1 MTKFENSVK
10 QIIRVN
16 HAGEYGAQKIYNGQ
30 IRFCK
35 NRKLKKKLERIS
47 SEEKVHFDYFNEQ
60 IIKQRVRPTLMS
72 PLWNI
77 LGTTL
82 GVVSSRLGEDYV
94 NACTESVE
102 EVIVE
107 HYKKQINFFKSQKIN
122 NELKRKIEKFCKE
135 ENDHREDA
143 ISSKSKKNN
152 FGLKVFKRFTKLGT
166 KVAIEIS
173 KRV

>member
-35 NRKLKKKLERIS
+35 NSKLKKKLEKIS
-47 SEEKVHFDYFNEQ
+47 SEEKVHFDYFDEQ
-60 IIKQRVRPTLMS
+60 MIKQRVRPTLMS

-107 HYKKQINFFKSQKIN
+107 HYKKQINFFKNKKIN

-135 ENDHREDA
+135 EDDHREDA

-152 FGLKVFKRFTKLGT
+152 FGLRVFKRFTKLGT

>member
-1 MTKFENSVK
+1 MTKLESSLK

-30 IRFCK
+30 IKFCK
-35 NRKLKKKLERIS
+35 NSKLKKKLEKIS
-47 SEEKVHFDYFNEQ
+47 SEEKVHFDYFDEQ

-107 HYKKQINFFKSQKIN
+107 HYKKQINFLKSQKIN

-135 ENDHREDA
+135 EDDHREDA

-152 FGLKVFKRFTKLGT
+152 FGLRVFKRFTKLGT

>member
-1 MTKFENSVK
+1 MTKLESSLK

-30 IRFCK
+30 IKFCK
-35 NRKLKKKLERIS
+35 NSKLKKKLERIS
-47 SEEKVHFDYFNEQ
+47 SEEKVHFDYFDEQ

-107 HYKKQINFFKSQKIN
+107 HYKKQINFLKSQKIN
-122 NELKRKIEKFCKE
+122 NELRRKIEKFCKE
-135 ENDHREDA
+135 EDDHREDA

-152 FGLKVFKRFTKLGT
+152 FGLRVFKRFTKLGT

>member
-1 MTKFENSVK
+1 MTKFENLVK

-30 IRFCK
+30 IKFCK
-35 NRKLKKKLERIS
+35 NSKLKKKLERIS
-47 SEEKVHFDYFNEQ
+47 SEEKVHFDYFDEQ

-107 HYKKQINFFKSQKIN
+107 HYKKQINFLKSQNFVTEVGKIS
-122 NELKRKIEKFCKE
+122 EEEGHHPDISFGWGYAKIDITTHAIEGLS
-135 ENDHREDA
+135 ENDFILAAKIDR
-143 ISSKSKKNN
+143 ISN
-152 FGLKVFKRFTKLGT
+152 V
-166 KVAIEIS
+166 
-173 KRV
+173 

>member
-1 MTKFENSVK
+1 MTKLESSLK

-30 IRFCK
+30 IKFCK
-35 NRKLKKKLERIS
+35 NSKLKKKLEKIS
-47 SEEKVHFDYFNEQ
+47 SEEKVHFDYFDEQ

-107 HYKKQINFFKSQKIN
+107 HYKKQINFLKSQKIN

-135 ENDHREDA
+135 EDDHREDA

-166 KVAIEIS
+166 KVAIEVS

>member
-1 MTKFENSVK
+1 MTKLENSVK

-30 IRFCK
+30 INFCK
-35 NRKLKKKLERIS
+35 NSKLKKKLERIS
-47 SEEKVHFDYFNEQ
+47 SEEKVHFDYFDEQ
-60 IIKQRVRPTLMS
+60 IIKQRVRPTFMS

-107 HYKKQINFFKSQKIN
+107 HYKKQINFLKSQNIN

-135 ENDHREDA
+135 EDDHREDA

-152 FGLKVFKRFTKLGT
+152 FGLRVFKRFTKLGT

>member
-35 NRKLKKKLERIS
+35 NSKLKKKLERIS
-47 SEEKVHFDYFNEQ
+47 SEEKVHFDYFDEQ
-60 IIKQRVRPTLMS
+60 MIKQRVRPTLMS

-107 HYKKQINFFKSQKIN
+107 HYKKQINFLKIKKSIMN
-122 NELKRKIEKFCKE
+122 LKEKLKSFVKKKMIIKKMQSILNQRRKIL
-135 ENDHREDA
+135 A
-143 ISSKSKKNN
+143 
-152 FGLKVFKRFTKLGT
+152 
-166 KVAIEIS
+166 
-173 KRV
+173 

>member
-1 MTKFENSVK
+1 MTKLESSLK

-30 IRFCK
+30 IKFCK
-35 NRKLKKKLERIS
+35 NGKLKKKLERIS
-47 SEEKVHFDYFNEQ
+47 SEEKVHFDYFDEQ

-107 HYKKQINFFKSQKIN
+107 HYKKQINFLKSQKIN

-143 ISSKSKKNN
+143 ISSKTKKNN

>member
-1 MTKFENSVK
+1 MTKLENSLK

-30 IRFCK
+30 IKFCK
-35 NRKLKKKLERIS
+35 NSKLKKKLEKIS
-47 SEEKVHFDYFNEQ
+47 SEEKVHFDYFDEQ

-107 HYKKQINFFKSQKIN
+107 HYKKQINFLKNQKIN
-122 NELKRKIEKFCKE
+122 NELTRKIEKFCKE
-135 ENDHREDA
+135 EDVHREDA
-143 ISSKSKKNN
+143 INSKSKKNN
-152 FGLKVFKRFTKLGT
+152 FGLEVFKRFTRLGT
-166 KVAIEIS
+166 KAAIEIS
-173 KRV
+173 KRI

>member
-1 MTKFENSVK
+1 MKKFENSVK

-30 IRFCK
+30 IKFCK
-35 NRKLKKKLERIS
+35 NSKLKKKLERIS
-47 SEEKVHFDYFNEQ
+47 SEEKVHFDYFDEQ

-82 GVVSSRLGEDYV
+82 GVMSSRLGEDYV

-135 ENDHREDA
+135 EDDHREDA

-152 FGLKVFKRFTKLGT
+152 FGLRVFKRFTKLGT
-166 KVAIEIS
+166 KVAIEVS